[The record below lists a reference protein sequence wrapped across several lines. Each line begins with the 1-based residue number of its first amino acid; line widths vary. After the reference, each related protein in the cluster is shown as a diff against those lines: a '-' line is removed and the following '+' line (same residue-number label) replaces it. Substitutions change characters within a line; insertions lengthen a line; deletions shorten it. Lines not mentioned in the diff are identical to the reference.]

1 MIAAVELG
9 GSHVSATRIDPA
21 TWTARDDA
29 PPAWRVDP
37 QATVRDLIEA
47 LTVAARSA
55 QPLTGTPLCLAVPGP
70 FDYAGGVG
78 RYAGV
83 GKFTTLNGV
92 DVRAA
97 LAEALDGQPA
107 EITFVNDA
115 EAFAV
120 GEWVAGAGR
129 GLDRIAGITLG
140 TGVGSAFLDRGRAV
154 RDGPAVPPEGRADLL
169 EIDGRPLEETV
180 STRAVLRAHGR
191 QAAGVLEVIRAGDAG
206 ALTAYRRLGRALAPY
221 VRDFA
226 ARAVVVGGAVTRSW
240 DVIGPLFIA
249 GLADGGAQVEVLVA
263 AHPRTA
269 AHVGAAW
276 LTRRET
282 AP

>member
-9 GSHVSATRIDPA
+9 GSHVCATRVDPA

-29 PPAWRVDP
+29 PPVWRVDP
-37 QATVRDLIEA
+37 QAGVRDLIGA

-55 QPLTGTPLCLAVPGP
+55 GPLRDTPLCLAVPGP

-97 LAEALDGQPA
+97 LTEALDGQPA

-115 EAFAV
+115 EAFGV

-191 QAAGVLEVIRAGDAG
+191 QAAGVLEVIRAGDAE
-206 ALTAYRRLGRALAPY
+206 ALTAYRRLGSALAPY
-221 VRDFA
+221 VRGFA

-249 GLADGGAQVEVLVA
+249 GLADGGAEAEVLVA

-276 LTRRET
+276 LTRRGT